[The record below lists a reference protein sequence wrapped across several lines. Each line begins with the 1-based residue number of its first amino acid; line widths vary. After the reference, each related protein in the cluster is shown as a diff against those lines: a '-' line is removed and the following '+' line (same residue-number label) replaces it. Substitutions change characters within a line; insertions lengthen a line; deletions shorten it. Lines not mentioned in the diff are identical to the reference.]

1 MDSADTTNEWQERP
15 GPVCEECGRLREQ
28 ARAALLSGDLSRLTD
43 VRVMQG
49 RHRQTEHG
57 KAA

>member
-1 MDSADTTNEWQERP
+1 MGEESVQWRERP

-28 ARAALLSGDLSRLTD
+28 ARAAVLCGDKSRLSD

-57 KAA
+57 QAA